1 MHHANIRRTPIIF
14 AALAALVLAIAGFAT
29 LYHQAEA
36 QDGSAPARPRTLTAP
51 VVAHNSVTLS
61 WRDPQDNSITGYVIL
76 RRDKAIHEEGVF
88 ITVEDDTNSAD
99 TTHTDNTV
107 EPSTKYVYRI
117 KAINAAGLSEISSWV
132 RAYTPPAKP
141 TGLIATATH
150 DSVTLTWDDP
160 GDDSITGYVV
170 LRRIPGVDPEGQFN
184 ELVPDTGTAA
194 LTYTDGS
201 VSAETRYTY
210 RIKAINEH
218 GTSERSRWLHIDT
231 AAAPE
236 AQEEQAAEPPDRPS
250 GLSAAAF
257 HDQVTLT
264 WDNPQDDSITG
275 YVILRRNR
283 DTDAEGHFDE
293 LAPDTG
299 TAAATYTDGAVAAET
314 PYTYRIKAI
323 NQHGTSERSRWLH
336 IDTPAAP
343 AAQQNTQE
351 SADPPT
357 ATEPEDGD
365 FADSTAT
372 TGLVA
377 VGESIVGRIGTAGDV
392 DWILVQAGPGQWF
405 TITLTGYGEGDHT
418 ALETPHQK
426 AYHQP
431 DGSVL
436 VSEHAL
442 NKDRPPCSAGCTHVE
457 VSQAGSRYVAVAS
470 LVGNNTQ
477 NTGSYRLT
485 VTLERAHEGVG
496 GGVDLALDV
505 SDGVDTQG
513 FLRMLTPQ
521 EFPGFNPSWNR
532 VFGAIPPGDIDWY
545 RIDLEAGKAYRF
557 GLRQSDT
564 DLRLRLRD
572 SGGTVID
579 SIGSGRTIH
588 AAACAEGSHYIEV
601 FRPDDAPPGHHQLR
615 CRGRPHRRTGNKS
628 AQRHP
633 AQRRTGPLDW
643 QCYGI
648 ADSHQVQFRQ
658 GGQWTTLS
666 PNGGNPAG
674 IELEYLSEGFAAK
687 VTGLPTGDQYPD
699 YEFRISRVVDGVA
712 ATDHREVSIVVIPG
726 TPGNL
731 RGGWNLRYYPDALT
745 FEWDAAAGDNVDYE
759 VQIREQQNEEWLDL
773 GPDPLPGL
781 IHRRDGKTRIKI
793 LAASPRYVSLPQ
805 PSWTL
810 GEHVLMRVRATQ
822 YGQASPWS
830 EPFEV
835 WFADQ
840 SWLAVGTRGGA
851 MTGHGQATLT
861 WGAPDYF
868 GDGAFRP
875 VTTFVMYRMDGEW
888 LHLLPGHE
896 VNGVTV
902 AVQSNR
908 AVVSGLPAGQ
918 REYEFA
924 IRHLGRHTPPQGT
937 SLLVLSGWSRT
948 ITITTDL
955 EAPGRPDAEQIG
967 SGQMSVRWD
976 PAEDATQYRLRLW
989 TVDQWTELDGED
1001 DGGVSV
1007 QTSGTTATVSGLPGG
1022 YYWYIFEVR
1031 ALGPNGVQ
1039 QSAWSPN
1046 VAVFNQHRPG
1056 G

>member
-1 MHHANIRRTPIIF
+1 MRHANIRRTPIIF
-14 AALAALVLAIAGFAT
+14 AAMAALVLAIAGFAT

-36 QDGSAPARPRTLTAP
+36 QDGSAPAKPRTLTAP

-76 RRDKAIHEEGVF
+76 RRDKAIHEEGIF

-99 TTHTDNTV
+99 TTHTDDTV
-107 EPSTKYVYRI
+107 EPSRKYVYRI

-141 TGLIATATH
+141 TGLSALATH
-150 DSVTLTWDDP
+150 DQVVLTWDNP
-160 GDDSITGYVV
+160 GDDSITGYVA
-170 LRRIPGVDPEGQFN
+170 LRRIPGVDPEGQFS
-184 ELVPDTGTAA
+184 ELVSDTGTAE
-194 LTYTDGS
+194 LTYTDDT
-201 VSAETRYTY
+201 VAAETRYTY
-210 RIKAINEH
+210 RIKAVNEH
-218 GTSERSRWLHIDT
+218 GTSERSRW
-231 AAAPE
+231 
-236 AQEEQAAEPPDRPS
+236 S
-250 GLSAAAF
+250 
-257 HDQVTLT
+257 
-264 WDNPQDDSITG
+264 
-275 YVILRRNR
+275 
-283 DTDAEGHFDE
+283 
-293 LAPDTG
+293 
-299 TAAATYTDGAVAAET
+299 
-314 PYTYRIKAI
+314 
-323 NQHGTSERSRWLH
+323 H

-343 AAQQNTQE
+343 AEQTGGE
-351 SADPPT
+351 SASPPT
-357 ATEPEDGD
+357 RTEPEDGD

-372 TGLVA
+372 TGLAA
-377 VGESIVGRIGTAGDV
+377 VGESIVGRIGAAGDV
-392 DWILVQAGPGQWF
+392 DWILVQAEPGQWF

-418 ALETPHQK
+418 ALETPYQQ

-485 VTLERAHEGVG
+485 VTLERTNEGADMAADVG
-496 GGVDLALDV
+496 
-505 SDGVDTQG
+505 TRG
-513 FLRMLTPQ
+513 FLRMLTAE
-521 EFPGFNPSWNR
+521 EFPGFNPAWNR
-532 VFGAIPPGDIDWY
+532 VMGQITPGDADWY

-557 GLRQSDT
+557 GLRQSNT

-572 SGGTVID
+572 STGTVID

-588 AAACAEGSHYIEV
+588 AAACAEGAHYIEV
-601 FRPDDAPPGHHQLR
+601 FRPGDAPPDTTNYVVDAAYTGGLETKALR
-615 CRGRPHRRTGNKS
+615 GILPNAGQ
-628 AQRHP
+628 AQ
-633 AQRRTGPLDW
+633 LDW

-666 PNGGNPAG
+666 PDGSNPAG
-674 IELEYLSEGFAAK
+674 IEMEYLSEGFAAK
-687 VTGLPTGDQYPD
+687 VTGLPTGDEYAD
-699 YEFRISRVVDGVA
+699 YQFRIARVVDGVA
-712 ATDHREVSIVVIPG
+712 TTDHREVSIVVIPG

-745 FEWDAAAGDNVDYE
+745 FEWDAAAGGNVDYE
-759 VQIREQQNEEWLDL
+759 VQIREQQHDERHEEWLDL
-773 GPDPLPGL
+773 GPNPLPGL
-781 IHRRDGKTRIKI
+781 VHRFDGKTRIKI

-851 MTGHGQATLT
+851 MTAHGQATLT

-875 VTTFVMYRMDGEW
+875 ITTFVMHRMDGEW

-902 AVQSNR
+902 AVESNR
-908 AVVSGLPAGQ
+908 AVVSGLPTGQ

-924 IRHLGRHTPPQGT
+924 IRHLGRHDPPQGT
-937 SLLVLSGWSRT
+937 SILILSGWSRT
-948 ITITTDL
+948 ISITTDL
-955 EAPGRPDAEQIG
+955 EAPGRPEAEQTG
-967 SGQMSVRWD
+967 SGQMLVSWD
-976 PAEDATQYRLRLW
+976 TVADAAQYRLRLW

-1007 QTSGTTATVSGLPGG
+1007 TTSGTTATVSGLPGG
-1022 YYWYIFEVR
+1022 YYWYIFKVQ

-1039 QSAWSPN
+1039 QSGWSPN
-1046 VAVFNQHRPG
+1046 IAVFNQHRPRG
-1056 G
+1056 

>member
-1 MHHANIRRTPIIF
+1 MHHANIRRTPVIF
-14 AALAALVLAIAGFAT
+14 AAMAALVLAIAGFAT
-29 LYHQAEA
+29 LYYQAEA
-36 QDGSAPARPRTLTAP
+36 QDGSAPAKPRTLTAP

-76 RRDKAIHEEGVF
+76 RRDKAIHEEGIF

-99 TTHTDNTV
+99 TTHTDDTV
-107 EPSTKYVYRI
+107 EPSRKYVYRI

-141 TGLIATATH
+141 TGLSASATH
-150 DSVTLTWDDP
+150 NSVTLTWDDP
-160 GDDSITGYVV
+160 GDNAITGYVV
-170 LRRIPGVDPEGQFN
+170 LRRIPGVDPENQFT
-184 ELVPDTGTAA
+184 ELVSNTGTAE
-194 LTYTDGS
+194 LTYTDGT
-201 VSAETRYTY
+201 VAAETRYTY
-210 RIKAINEH
+210 RIKAVNEH
-218 GTSERSRWLHIDT
+218 GTSERSRW
-231 AAAPE
+231 
-236 AQEEQAAEPPDRPS
+236 
-250 GLSAAAF
+250 F
-257 HDQVTLT
+257 
-264 WDNPQDDSITG
+264 
-275 YVILRRNR
+275 
-283 DTDAEGHFDE
+283 
-293 LAPDTG
+293 
-299 TAAATYTDGAVAAET
+299 
-314 PYTYRIKAI
+314 
-323 NQHGTSERSRWLH
+323 H

-343 AAQQNTQE
+343 AEQTGGE
-351 SADPPT
+351 SASPPT
-357 ATEPEDGD
+357 RTEPEDGD

-372 TGLVA
+372 TGIVA
-377 VGESIVGRIGTAGDV
+377 MGESIVGRIGTAGDV

-405 TITLTGYGEGDHT
+405 TITLTGYGEGGHT
-418 ALETPHQK
+418 ALETPHQQ

-485 VTLERAHEGVG
+485 VTLERAHEGVD

-505 SDGVDTQG
+505 SSDVNTRG
-513 FLRMLTPQ
+513 FLHMLTPQ

-545 RIDLEAGKAYRF
+545 RIDLEANKAYRF
-557 GLRQSDT
+557 GLRQSNT

-601 FRPDDAPPGHHQLR
+601 YRPGGATPAMTNYVVDTAYTGGLETEALR
-615 CRGRPHRRTGNKS
+615 GILPNAGQ
-628 AQRHP
+628 AQ
-633 AQRRTGPLDW
+633 LDW

-648 ADSHQVQFRQ
+648 ADSHQVQFRL

-666 PNGGNPAG
+666 AGDDNPAG
-674 IELEYLSEGFAAK
+674 IGLEYLKEGFAAK
-687 VTGLPTGDQYPD
+687 VTGLPTGDEYAD
-699 YEFRISRVVDGVA
+699 YQLRIARVVDGVA
-712 ATDHREVSIVVIPG
+712 TTDHREVSIVVIPN

-745 FEWDAAAGDNVDYE
+745 FEWDAAAGGNVDYE
-759 VQIREQQNEEWLDL
+759 VQIKDQQDQAWLDL
-773 GPDPLPGL
+773 EDGPDPLPGL
-781 IHRRDGKTRIKI
+781 IHRFDGKTRIKI

-861 WGAPDYF
+861 WDVPDYF

-924 IRHLGRHTPPQGT
+924 IRHLGRHVPNNGT
-937 SLLVLSGWSRT
+937 SILILSGWSRT

-955 EAPGRPDAEQIG
+955 EAPGRPEAAQTG
-967 SGQMSVRWD
+967 SGQMLVSWD
-976 PAEDATQYRLRLW
+976 PVEDATQYRLRLW

-1046 VAVFNQHRPG
+1046 AAVFNQHRPSG
-1056 G
+1056 

>member
-1 MHHANIRRTPIIF
+1 M
-14 AALAALVLAIAGFAT
+14 
-29 LYHQAEA
+29 
-36 QDGSAPARPRTLTAP
+36 
-51 VVAHNSVTLS
+51 
-61 WRDPQDNSITGYVIL
+61 
-76 RRDKAIHEEGVF
+76 
-88 ITVEDDTNSAD
+88 
-99 TTHTDNTV
+99 
-107 EPSTKYVYRI
+107 
-117 KAINAAGLSEISSWV
+117 
-132 RAYTPPAKP
+132 
-141 TGLIATATH
+141 
-150 DSVTLTWDDP
+150 
-160 GDDSITGYVV
+160 V
-170 LRRIPGVDPEGQFN
+170 LRRIPGVDPEGQFS
-184 ELVPDTGTAA
+184 ELVSNTGTDAIS
-194 LTYTDGS
+194 YTDGT
-201 VSAETRYTY
+201 VEAETRYTY

-218 GTSERSRWLHIDT
+218 GTSEQSRWLHIDT

-236 AQEEQAAEPPDRPS
+236 AQEEQAAEPPDRPR

-343 AAQQNTQE
+343 VDQQNTQE
-351 SADPPT
+351 NADPPT

-372 TGLVA
+372 TGLAA

-392 DWILVQAGPGQWF
+392 DWILVQADPGQWF

-418 ALETPHQK
+418 ALETPYQQ

-436 VSEHAL
+436 SPEYAL
-442 NKDRPPCSAGCTHVE
+442 NKDRPPCSSGCTHVV
-457 VSQAGSRYVAVAS
+457 VSQGGSRYVAVAS
-470 LVGNNTQ
+470 QPGG
-477 NTGSYRLT
+477 NTGSYQLT
-485 VTLERAHEGVG
+485 VTLERTNEGADMAADVG
-496 GGVDLALDV
+496 
-505 SDGVDTQG
+505 TRG
-513 FLRMLTPQ
+513 FLRMLTAE
-521 EFPGFNPSWNR
+521 EFPGFNPAWNR
-532 VFGAIPPGDIDWY
+532 VMGQITPGDADWY

-557 GLRQSDT
+557 GLRQSNT
-564 DLRLRLRD
+564 ELRLRLRD

-601 FRPDDAPPGHHQLR
+601 YRPDGTTPAMTNYVVEAAYTGGLETKALR
-615 CRGRPHRRTGNKS
+615 GILPNAGQ
-628 AQRHP
+628 AQ
-633 AQRRTGPLDW
+633 LDW

-648 ADSHQVQFRQ
+648 ADSHQVQFRL

-666 PNGGNPAG
+666 AGDDNPAG
-674 IELEYLSEGFAAK
+674 IGLEYLKEGFAAK
-687 VTGLPTGDQYPD
+687 VTGLPTGDEHPD

-712 ATDHREVSIVVIPG
+712 TTDHREVSIVVIPG

-745 FEWDAAAGDNVDYE
+745 FEWDAAAGDNGDYE
-759 VQIREQQNEEWLDL
+759 IQIKDQQDQAWLDL
-773 GPDPLPGL
+773 EDEPDPLPGL
-781 IHRRDGKTRIKI
+781 IHRFDGKTRVKI

-822 YGQASPWS
+822 YGQTSPWS

-851 MTGHGQATLT
+851 MTAHGQATLT

-868 GDGAFRP
+868 GDGAFQP

-902 AVQSNR
+902 AVESNR
-908 AVVSGLPAGQ
+908 AVVSGLPEDQ

-924 IRHLGRHTPPQGT
+924 IRHLGRHVPNNGTPI
-937 SLLVLSGWSRT
+937 LVLSGWSRT
-948 ITITTDL
+948 ISITTDL
-955 EAPGRPDAEQIG
+955 DAPGRPEAAQTG
-967 SGQMSVRWD
+967 SGQMLVRWD
-976 PAEDATQYRLRLW
+976 TVADAAQYRLRLW

-1046 VAVFNQHRPG
+1046 IAVFNQHRPG

>member
-1 MHHANIRRTPIIF
+1 MYRANIRRTHIIF

-29 LYHQAEA
+29 LYHPAEA
-36 QDGSAPARPRTLTAP
+36 QDGSAPAKPRTLTAP

-61 WRDPQDNSITGYVIL
+61 WRNPQDNSITGYVIL
-76 RRDKAIHEEGVF
+76 RRDKAIHEEGIF

-99 TTHTDNTV
+99 TTHTDDTV
-107 EPSTKYVYRI
+107 EPSRKYVYRI

-141 TGLIATATH
+141 TGLSASATH
-150 DSVTLTWDDP
+150 NQVALTWDDP

-170 LRRIPGVDPEGQFN
+170 LRRIPGVDPEGQFG
-184 ELVPDTGTAA
+184 ELVSDTGTAA
-194 LTYTDGS
+194 LTYTDDT
-201 VSAETRYTY
+201 VAAETRYTY

-236 AQEEQAAEPPDRPS
+236 AQEEQTAEPPDRPS

-299 TAAATYTDGAVAAET
+299 TAATTYTDGAVAAET

-336 IDTPAAP
+336 IDTPAASV
-343 AAQQNTQE
+343 AQQNTQE

-372 TGLVA
+372 TGIVA
-377 VGESIVGRIGTAGDV
+377 VGESIVGRISTAGDV
-392 DWILVQAGPGQWF
+392 DWILVEADPGQWF
-405 TITLTGYGEGDHT
+405 TIALTGYGEGDHT
-418 ALETPHQK
+418 ALETPYQQ

-436 VSEHAL
+436 SPEYAL
-442 NKDRPPCSAGCTHVE
+442 NKDRPPCSSGCTHVV
-457 VSQAGSRYVAVAS
+457 VSQGGSRYVAVAS
-470 LVGNNTQ
+470 LTGDNTH

-485 VTLERAHEGVG
+485 VTLERTNEGADMAADVG
-496 GGVDLALDV
+496 
-505 SDGVDTQG
+505 TRG
-513 FLRMLTPQ
+513 FLRMLTAE
-521 EFPGFNPSWNR
+521 EFPGFNPAWNR
-532 VFGAIPPGDIDWY
+532 VMGQITPGDADWY

-557 GLRQSDT
+557 GLRQSNT

-572 SGGTVID
+572 YTGTVID

-588 AAACAEGSHYIEV
+588 AAACAEGAHYIEV
-601 FRPDDAPPGHHQLR
+601 FRPGDAPPDATNYVVDAAYTDGLETKALR
-615 CRGRPHRRTGNKS
+615 GILPNAGQ
-628 AQRHP
+628 AQ
-633 AQRRTGPLDW
+633 LDW

-648 ADSHQVQFRQ
+648 AGSHQIQFRH
-658 GGQWTTLS
+658 GSQWTTLS
-666 PNGGNPAG
+666 PDGSNPAG
-674 IELEYLSEGFAAK
+674 IEMEYLSEGFAAK

-699 YEFRISRVVDGVA
+699 YKFRISRVVDGA
-712 ATDHREVSIVVIPG
+712 AEADHREVSIVVIPS
-726 TPGNL
+726 TPRNL

-745 FEWDAAAGDNVDYE
+745 FEWDAAAGGNVEYE
-759 VQIREQQNEEWLDL
+759 IQIREQKHDERLNEWLDL

-781 IHRRDGKTRIKI
+781 IHRRDGKTRVKI
-793 LAASPRYVSLPQ
+793 LAASPRYVSSPQ
-805 PSWTL
+805 PSWTR

-830 EPFEV
+830 DPFEV

-840 SWLAVGTRGGA
+840 MWLAVGARDGT
-851 MTGHGQATLT
+851 MTAHGQATLT
-861 WGAPDYF
+861 WGDPDYF

-875 VTTFVMYRMDGEW
+875 VTTFVMYRMDGKW
-888 LHLLPGHE
+888 LHLLPGHD

-902 AVQSNR
+902 AVESNR
-908 AVVSGLPAGQ
+908 AVVSGLPTGQ

-924 IRHLGRHTPPQGT
+924 IRHLGRHDPPHGT
-937 SLLVLSGWSRT
+937 SILILSGWSRT

-955 EAPGRPDAEQIG
+955 EAPGRPEAAQTG
-967 SGQMSVRWD
+967 SGQMSVSWD
-976 PAEDATQYRLRLW
+976 PVEDATQYRLRLW

-1007 QTSGTTATVSGLPGG
+1007 TTSGTTATVSGLPSD
-1022 YYWYIFEVR
+1022 YYWYIFEVQ

-1039 QSAWSPN
+1039 QSGWSPN
-1046 VAVFNQHRPG
+1046 IAVFNQHRPG

>member
-14 AALAALVLAIAGFAT
+14 AAMAALILAIAGLAL
-29 LYHQAEA
+29 LYYPAEA
-36 QDGSAPARPRTLTAP
+36 QDGSAPARPRGLEATATYD
-51 VVAHNSVTLS
+51 SVTLT
-61 WRDPQDNSITGYVIL
+61 WDAPQDDSITGYVIL
-76 RRDKAIHEEGVF
+76 RRVRVNNQGGDFSVLVANTG
-88 ITVEDDTNSAD
+88 SAA
-99 TTHTDNTV
+99 TTYTDNEV
-107 EPSTKYVYRI
+107 AASTTYTYRI
-117 KAINAAGLSEISSWV
+117 KAINEYGVSERSRWFHIDTPAAPV
-132 RAYTPPAKP
+132 PAKP
-141 TGLIATATH
+141 TGLSASASH
-150 DSVTLTWDDP
+150 DQVVLTWDDP
-160 GDDSITGYVV
+160 DDETITGYVI
-170 LRRIPGVDPEGQFN
+170 LRRLPGVDPEGQFS
-184 ELVPDTGTAA
+184 ELVSNTGTAA
-194 LTYTDGS
+194 LTHTDDT

-218 GTSERSRWLHIDT
+218 GTSQRSRW
-231 AAAPE
+231 
-236 AQEEQAAEPPDRPS
+236 
-250 GLSAAAF
+250 F
-257 HDQVTLT
+257 
-264 WDNPQDDSITG
+264 
-275 YVILRRNR
+275 
-283 DTDAEGHFDE
+283 
-293 LAPDTG
+293 
-299 TAAATYTDGAVAAET
+299 
-314 PYTYRIKAI
+314 
-323 NQHGTSERSRWLH
+323 H

-343 AAQQNTQE
+343 AEQTGEE
-351 SADPPT
+351 SVSPPT
-357 ATEPEDGD
+357 RTEPEDGD

-377 VGESIVGRIGTAGDV
+377 VGESIVGRISTAGDV
-392 DWILVQAGPGQWF
+392 DWILVQANPGQWF

-418 ALETPHQK
+418 ALETPYQQ
-426 AYHQP
+426 AYHRP
-431 DGSVL
+431 DGSVM
-436 VSEHAL
+436 SPEYAL
-442 NKDRPPCSAGCTHVE
+442 NKDRPPCSSGCTHVV
-457 VSQAGSRYVAVAS
+457 VSQGGSRYVAVAS
-470 LVGNNTQ
+470 LTGDNTH
-477 NTGSYRLT
+477 NTGSYQLT
-485 VTLERAHEGVG
+485 VTLERTNEGADMAADVG
-496 GGVDLALDV
+496 
-505 SDGVDTQG
+505 TRG
-513 FLRMLTPQ
+513 FLRMLTAE
-521 EFPGFNPSWNR
+521 EFPGFNPAWNR
-532 VFGAIPPGDIDWY
+532 VMGQVTPGDADWY

-557 GLRQSDT
+557 GLRQSNT
-564 DLRLRLRD
+564 DLRVRLRD
-572 SGGTVID
+572 STGTVID
-579 SIGSGRTIH
+579 SIGSGPTIH
-588 AAACAEGSHYIEV
+588 AAACAEGAHYIEV
-601 FRPDDAPPGHHQLR
+601 FRPGDAPPDTTNYVVDAAYTDGLETKALR
-615 CRGRPHRRTGNKS
+615 GILPNAGQ
-628 AQRHP
+628 AQ
-633 AQRRTGPLDW
+633 LDW

-648 ADSHQVQFRQ
+648 ADSHQVKFRR

-666 PNGGNPAG
+666 PDGSNPAG

-687 VTGLPTGDQYPD
+687 VTGLPTGGQYPD
-699 YEFRISRVVDGVA
+699 YEFRISRVVDGAA

-773 GPDPLPGL
+773 GSDPLPGL

-902 AVQSNR
+902 AVESGR

-924 IRHLGRHTPPQGT
+924 IRHLGRHVPPQGT
-937 SLLVLSGWSRT
+937 SILVLSEWSRT
-948 ITITTDL
+948 ISITTDL

-1007 QTSGTTATVSGLPGG
+1007 TISGTTATVSGLPSG

-1046 VAVFNQHRPG
+1046 AEVFNQHRPG

>member
-1 MHHANIRRTPIIF
+1 M
-14 AALAALVLAIAGFAT
+14 
-29 LYHQAEA
+29 
-36 QDGSAPARPRTLTAP
+36 
-51 VVAHNSVTLS
+51 
-61 WRDPQDNSITGYVIL
+61 
-76 RRDKAIHEEGVF
+76 
-88 ITVEDDTNSAD
+88 
-99 TTHTDNTV
+99 
-107 EPSTKYVYRI
+107 
-117 KAINAAGLSEISSWV
+117 
-132 RAYTPPAKP
+132 
-141 TGLIATATH
+141 
-150 DSVTLTWDDP
+150 
-160 GDDSITGYVV
+160 V
-170 LRRIPGVDPEGQFN
+170 LRRLPGVDPEGQFS
-184 ELVPDTGTAA
+184 ELVSNTGTAE
-194 LTYTDGS
+194 LTYTDDT
-201 VSAETRYTY
+201 VAAETRYTY

-218 GTSERSRWLHIDT
+218 GTSERSRW
-231 AAAPE
+231 
-236 AQEEQAAEPPDRPS
+236 
-250 GLSAAAF
+250 F
-257 HDQVTLT
+257 
-264 WDNPQDDSITG
+264 
-275 YVILRRNR
+275 
-283 DTDAEGHFDE
+283 
-293 LAPDTG
+293 
-299 TAAATYTDGAVAAET
+299 
-314 PYTYRIKAI
+314 
-323 NQHGTSERSRWLH
+323 H

-343 AAQQNTQE
+343 AEQTGGE
-351 SADPPT
+351 SASPPT
-357 ATEPEDGD
+357 RTEPEDGD

-372 TGLVA
+372 TGIVA
-377 VGESIVGRIGTAGDV
+377 MGESIVGRIGTAGDV
-392 DWILVQAGPGQWF
+392 DWILVQAEPGQWF
-405 TITLTGYGEGDHT
+405 TITLTGYGEGGHT
-418 ALETPHQK
+418 ALETPYQQ

-485 VTLERAHEGVG
+485 VTLERAHEGVD

-505 SDGVDTQG
+505 SSDVNTRG

-532 VFGAIPPGDIDWY
+532 VLGAIPPGDIDWY
-545 RIDLEAGKAYRF
+545 RIDLEANKAYRF
-557 GLRQSDT
+557 GLRQSNT

-601 FRPDDAPPGHHQLR
+601 YRPGGATPAMTNYVVDAAYTDGLETKALR
-615 CRGRPHRRTGNKS
+615 GILPNAGQ
-628 AQRHP
+628 AQ
-633 AQRRTGPLDW
+633 LDW

-666 PNGGNPAG
+666 PDGSNPAG
-674 IELEYLSEGFAAK
+674 IEMEYLSEGFAAK
-687 VTGLPTGDQYPD
+687 VTGLPTGDEYAD
-699 YEFRISRVVDGVA
+699 YQFRIARVVDGVA

-745 FEWDAAAGDNVDYE
+745 FEWDAAAGGNVEYE
-759 VQIREQQNEEWLDL
+759 VQIREQKHDERLNEWLDL
-773 GPDPLPGL
+773 GPNPLPGL
-781 IHRRDGKTRIKI
+781 IHRFDGKTRVKI

-810 GEHVLMRVRATQ
+810 GEHVLMRVRATH

-835 WFADQ
+835 RFADQ

-851 MTGHGQATLT
+851 MTAHGQTTLT

-875 VTTFVMYRMDGEW
+875 VTTFVMHRMDGEW

-902 AVQSNR
+902 AVESNR
-908 AVVSGLPAGQ
+908 AVVSGLPTGQ
-918 REYEFA
+918 PEYEFA
-924 IRHLGRHTPPQGT
+924 IRHLGRHDPPQGT
-937 SLLVLSGWSRT
+937 SILILSGWSRT

-955 EAPGRPDAEQIG
+955 EAPGRPEAEQTG
-967 SGQMSVRWD
+967 SGQMLVSWD
-976 PAEDATQYRLRLW
+976 PVEDATQYRLRLW

-1007 QTSGTTATVSGLPGG
+1007 TTSGTTATVSGLPGG
-1022 YYWYIFEVR
+1022 YYWYIFEVQ

-1039 QSAWSPN
+1039 QSGWSPN
-1046 VAVFNQHRPG
+1046 IAVFNQHRPG

>member
-1 MHHANIRRTPIIF
+1 MIHANIRRIPIIIF
-14 AALAALVLAIAGFAT
+14 AALAVLALALAA
-29 LYHQAEA
+29 LAPPHYPAQA
-36 QDGSAPARPRTLTAP
+36 QGGSTPARPTNLATQVFQDSVILTW
-51 VVAHNSVTLS
+51 S
-61 WRDPQDNSITGYVIL
+61 DPQDDTITGYVIL

-88 ITVEDDTNSAD
+88 ITVEDNTNSAD
-99 TTHTDNTV
+99 TTYTDDTV
-107 EPSTKYVYRI
+107 EPSRKYVYRI
-117 KAINAAGLSEISSWV
+117 KAINTAGLSEISSWA

-141 TGLIATATH
+141 TGLSASATH
-150 DSVTLTWDDP
+150 QSVTLTWDDP
-160 GDDSITGYVV
+160 GDDSINGYVV
-170 LRRIPGVDPEGQFN
+170 LRRIPGVDPEGQFS
-184 ELVPDTGTAA
+184 ELISNTGTDAI
-194 LTYTDGS
+194 TYTDGT
-201 VSAETRYTY
+201 VEAETRYTY

-236 AQEEQAAEPPDRPS
+236 AQEEQAAEPPDRPR

-283 DTDAEGHFDE
+283 DTDAEGHFGE

-299 TAAATYTDGAVAAET
+299 TAATTYTDGAVAAET

-343 AAQQNTQE
+343 VAQQNTQE
-351 SADPPT
+351 RADPPT

-372 TGLVA
+372 TGIVA
-377 VGESIVGRIGTAGDV
+377 VGESIVGRIGSANDV
-392 DWILVQAGPGQWF
+392 DWVLVQADPGQWF

-485 VTLERAHEGVG
+485 VTLERAHEGVD

-505 SDGVDTQG
+505 SSDINTRG

-532 VFGAIPPGDIDWY
+532 VSGAIPPGDIDWY

-572 SGGTVID
+572 AGGTVID
-579 SIGSGRTIH
+579 SIGSGQTIH

-601 FRPDDAPPGHHQLR
+601 YRPDGATPAMTNYVVEAAYTGGLETEALR
-615 CRGRPHRRTGNKS
+615 GILPNAGQ
-628 AQRHP
+628 AQ
-633 AQRRTGPLDW
+633 LDW

-648 ADSHQVQFRQ
+648 ADSHQVQFHL

-666 PNGGNPAG
+666 AGDDNPADIG
-674 IELEYLSEGFAAK
+674 LEYLNEGFAAK
-687 VTGLPTGDQYPD
+687 VTGLPTGEEYAD
-699 YEFRISRVVDGVA
+699 YQFRIARVVDGVA
-712 ATDHREVSIVVIPG
+712 TTDHREVSIVVIPD
-726 TPGNL
+726 TPSNL

-745 FEWDAAAGDNVDYE
+745 FEWDAAAGGNVDYE
-759 VQIREQQNEEWLDL
+759 VQIRDQQDEEWIDL
-773 GPDPLPGL
+773 GSDPLPGL
-781 IHRRDGKTRIKI
+781 IHRFDGKTRVKI

-810 GEHVLMRVRATQ
+810 GEHVLMRVQATQ

-840 SWLAVGTRGGA
+840 SWLEVGTRDGA
-851 MTGHGQATLT
+851 MTAAGQATLT

-868 GDGAFRP
+868 GNGAFRP
-875 VTTFVMYRMDGEW
+875 VTTFVMYSMDGEW
-888 LHLLPGHE
+888 LHLLPGHQ

-902 AVQSNR
+902 AVESGR
-908 AVVSGLPAGQ
+908 AVVSGLPTGQ

-924 IRHLGRHTPPQGT
+924 IRHLGRHVPPLRDLDPDPVPMVSDHQHHDGPGGPRAAR
-937 SLLVLSGWSRT
+937 SGADRQRT
-948 ITITTDL
+948 GI
-955 EAPGRPDAEQIG
+955 
-967 SGQMSVRWD
+967 GQMGPGGGRNPVP
-976 PAEDATQYRLRLW
+976 PAS
-989 TVDQWTELDGED
+989 LDG
-1001 DGGVSV
+1001 
-1007 QTSGTTATVSGLPGG
+1007 
-1022 YYWYIFEVR
+1022 
-1031 ALGPNGVQ
+1031 GPMG
-1039 QSAWSPN
+1039 
-1046 VAVFNQHRPG
+1046 RTRR
-1056 G
+1056 

>member
-1 MHHANIRRTPIIF
+1 MYHANIRRTPIIF
-14 AALAALVLAIAGFAT
+14 AAIAALILAITGLA
-29 LYHQAEA
+29 LPYYPAEA
-36 QDGSAPARPRTLTAP
+36 QDASAPAKPTGLTSN
-51 VVAHNSVTLS
+51 VSHDSVTLT
-61 WRDPQDNSITGYVIL
+61 WNDPQDNTIDGYVIL

-88 ITVEDDTNSAD
+88 IPVEDNTNSAD
-99 TTHTDNTV
+99 TTHTDDTV
-107 EPSTKYVYRI
+107 EPSRKYVYRI

-141 TGLIATATH
+141 TGLSASESH
-150 DSVTLTWDDP
+150 DQVVLTWDDP
-160 GDDSITGYVV
+160 NDDSITGYVI
-170 LRRIPGVDPEGQFN
+170 LRRIPGVDPEGQFS
-184 ELVPDTGTAA
+184 ELVSNTGTDAI
-194 LTYTDGS
+194 TYTDDT
-201 VSAETRYTY
+201 VAAEIRYTY

-218 GTSERSRWLHIDT
+218 GTSERSRW
-231 AAAPE
+231 
-236 AQEEQAAEPPDRPS
+236 S
-250 GLSAAAF
+250 
-257 HDQVTLT
+257 
-264 WDNPQDDSITG
+264 
-275 YVILRRNR
+275 
-283 DTDAEGHFDE
+283 
-293 LAPDTG
+293 
-299 TAAATYTDGAVAAET
+299 
-314 PYTYRIKAI
+314 
-323 NQHGTSERSRWLH
+323 H

-343 AAQQNTQE
+343 AEQTNGE
-351 SADPPT
+351 SASPPT
-357 ATEPEDGD
+357 RTEPEDGD

-372 TGLVA
+372 TGLAA
-377 VGESIVGRIGTAGDV
+377 VGESIVGRIETAGDV
-392 DWILVQAGPGQWF
+392 DWILVSAEPGHWF

-418 ALETPHQK
+418 ALETPYQQ

-431 DGSVL
+431 DGSL
-436 VSEHAL
+436 LAAEYAL
-442 NKDRPPCSAGCTHVE
+442 NKGQPTCSADCVHVK
-457 VSQAGSRYVAVAS
+457 VSQGGSRFVAVAS
-470 LVGNNTQ
+470 RNHD

-485 VTLERAHEGVG
+485 VTLERAHEGVD

-505 SDGVDTQG
+505 SDSVDTRG

-521 EFPGFNPSWNR
+521 EFPGFNPAWNR
-532 VFGAIPPGDIDWY
+532 LFGAITPGDADWY
-545 RIDLEAGKAYRF
+545 RIDLQEGRAYRF
-557 GLRQSDT
+557 AMRETQS

-601 FRPDDAPPGHHQLR
+601 YRPGGATPTMTNYVVEAAYTDGLEIKALR
-615 CRGRPHRRTGNKS
+615 GILPNAGQ
-628 AQRHP
+628 AQ
-633 AQRRTGPLDW
+633 LDW

-666 PNGGNPAG
+666 PDGSNPAG

-687 VTGLPTGDQYPD
+687 VTGLPTGDQYPG

-726 TPGNL
+726 TPSNL

-773 GPDPLPGL
+773 GSDPLPGL

-840 SWLAVGTRGGA
+840 SWLAVGTRSGA
-851 MTGHGQATLT
+851 MTAHGQATLT

-888 LHLLPGHE
+888 LHLLPGHD

-908 AVVSGLPAGQ
+908 AVVRGLPTGQ

-924 IRHLGRHTPPQGT
+924 IRHLGRHVPNNGT
-937 SLLVLSGWSRT
+937 SFLILSAWSRT
-948 ITITTDL
+948 IRITTDL
-955 EAPGRPDAEQIG
+955 EAPGRPEAAQTG
-967 SGQMSVRWD
+967 GGQMLVSWNPV
-976 PAEDATQYRLRLW
+976 ADATQYRLRLW
-989 TVDQWTELDGED
+989 TVDQWAELDGED

-1007 QTSGTTATVSGLPGG
+1007 QTSGTTATVSGLPGD

-1046 VAVFNQHRPG
+1046 IAVFNQHRPG
-1056 G
+1056 D